1 MVNPGDIQGDT
12 GDRAENA
19 LPSMSPKTPQD
30 ITDFLDIHVPTCHCL
45 VTEHPW
51 LPAPGVPGLHE
62 GEGRHDPLLGLE
74 LPALDLVLASPPE
87 LLS

>member
-1 MVNPGDIQGDT
+1 MVSPGDIQGDT

-19 LPSMSPKTPQD
+19 LPSMSPQTPQD

-51 LPAPGVPGLHE
+51 LPAPGVSGLHE

-87 LLS
+87 LLG

>member
-1 MVNPGDIQGDT
+1 MVSPGDIRGDT

-19 LPSMSPKTPQD
+19 LPPMSPQTPQD

-45 VTEHPW
+45 VTKHPW
-51 LPAPGVPGLHE
+51 LPGPGVPGLHE
-62 GEGRHDPLLGLE
+62 GEGQPDPLLSLE

-87 LLS
+87 LLG

>member
-1 MVNPGDIQGDT
+1 M

-19 LPSMSPKTPQD
+19 LPTLSPQTPPD
-30 ITDFLDIHVPTCHCL
+30 ITAFFDIHVPTCHCL
-45 VTEHPW
+45 VTKHPW
-51 LPAPGVPGLHE
+51 LPGPGVLGLHE
-62 GEGRHDPLLGLE
+62 GEGQPDPLLSLE

>member
-1 MVNPGDIQGDT
+1 MVSPGDTQRDT

-19 LPSMSPKTPQD
+19 LPSLSPQTLQD
-30 ITDFLDIHVPTCHCL
+30 ITDFLDIHVPTCFCL
-45 VTEHPW
+45 DTKHPW
-51 LPAPGVPGLHE
+51 LPGPGVPGLHE
-62 GEGRHDPLLGLE
+62 GEGQPDPLLSLE

>member
-1 MVNPGDIQGDT
+1 MVSPGDIQGDT

-19 LPSMSPKTPQD
+19 LPSMSPQTPQD

-87 LLS
+87 LLG